1 MIYCIDLQN
10 LSHDNY
16 YKIIF
21 IVLTFMNDL
30 AEQTNFLLL
39 VFCLFILSHFFLYEA
54 ASQLFVYSQQS
65 SMWKRAV
72 IGK

>member
-1 MIYCIDLQN
+1 
-10 LSHDNY
+10 
-16 YKIIF
+16 
-21 IVLTFMNDL
+21 MNDL
-30 AEQTNFLLL
+30 EEQTNFLIL

-72 IGK
+72 GDRKVSLSALIKWKNAMQS